1 MTIKL
6 RCKSCFAKVSADD
19 ELIGKEVNCPNC
31 NHLFSLPKPQFGFGK
46 ILGGY
51 EIEQWLGSG
60 AMGEVYLAR
69 QVSMNRPVALK
80 VVKHDISTDREVVE
94 RFTHEAQVLASLNHP
109 SIVPAFDAGHTDD
122 CYYMAMG
129 FVDGETLEDRLKRK
143 GKMDELE
150 VLGIAKKVGEALKYA
165 WDEFKLL
172 HRDIKPANIMLNTMD
187 EVKIMDMG
195 IAKNTQDDGGLTKV
209 GLVVGTP
216 FYMSPEQAQAST
228 GIDFRSDLYA
238 LAASM
243 YHVLTGTLPFQGP
256 NVMAILAK
264 KVNFPLVPVNEIN
277 PDISQETTDMVAKL
291 LSYKVDDRLESID
304 EFFEMLSKAE
314 AGANAIKDSKRS
326 EDEKTVHMKVPDKV
340 LEHIAKAKTRHNV
353 PRQKTGV
360 DSKIKIAVAALLLLC
375 LGLGASLFLI
385 EDGDNGGSGKKDDE
399 VSDKDTSSVIDQNS
413 TKDKSTVKSFSTDE
427 LKGKKEKKLSNS
439 EDYADHLKE
448 NTVIHWKA
456 SREKEQQNKLSF
468 SGMANVGLV
477 GQMSLRQ
484 GAFSFKEEVL
494 KELSQVPSGNEF
506 TVLINFKSFNF
517 RQKEVCILSFGKDE
531 NSADLILAQSD
542 EEVKL
547 IIRNTQKRDEFN
559 LGRMSKLRTNI
570 IISYGNDELIVYSGI
585 NPVVERQGYK
595 IDTSKWEGETIT
607 FGSFKEKKHRFWH
620 GDIHSFVVLKKAL
633 KKEDVEKIFK
643 MIVDGIRKKPRRPGN
658 F

>member
-19 ELIGKEVNCPNC
+19 ELIGKDVNCPNC
-31 NHLFSLPKPQFGFGK
+31 NYLFSLPKPQFGFGK

-80 VVKHDISTDREVVE
+80 VVKHDISLDREVVD

-143 GKMDELE
+143 GKMDEQE
-150 VLGIAKKVGEALKYA
+150 VLGIARKVGEALKYA

-172 HRDIKPANIMLNTMD
+172 HRDIKPANIMLNSMD

-238 LAASM
+238 LGATM

-277 PDISQETTDMVAKL
+277 PDISQETTDMIARL
-291 LSYKVDDRLESID
+291 LKYKADDRLGDFS
-304 EFFEMLSKAE
+304 EFFEMLNVAQKGAKAVL
-314 AGANAIKDSKRS
+314 DSKRS

-340 LEHIAKAKTRHNV
+340 LEHIARSRHNI
-353 PRQKTGV
+353 PKHKPGPDR
-360 DSKIKIAVAALLLLC
+360 KIKIAVVLLLLLC
-375 LGLGASLFLI
+375 AGLGVSLLLI
-385 EDGDNGGSGKKDDE
+385 GDKGVELNDKTGAPDEKVENAGKTEGTGS
-399 VSDKDTSSVIDQNS
+399 SSN
-413 TKDKSTVKSFSTDE
+413 KSTVMQFRTDD
-427 LKGKKEKKLSNS
+427 KKERKEERREK
-439 EDYADHLKE
+439 ETDFAEHLKE
-448 NTVIHWKA
+448 NSVLQWRA
-456 SREKEQQNKLSF
+456 SREAEEEKKLTF
-468 SGMANVGLV
+468 QGLANIGLV
-477 GQMSLRQ
+477 GQMSLRE
-484 GAFSFKEEVL
+484 GLFSFDEETL
-494 KELSQVPSGNEF
+494 GGLREIRSENEF
-506 TVLINFKSFNF
+506 TLSINFKSFDF
-517 RQKEVCILSFGKDE
+517 KQKEVCIASFGKNE
-531 NSADLILAQSD
+531 KSADLILIQN
-542 EEVKL
+542 EVNIKL
-547 IIRNTQKRDEFN
+547 IIRNIQKRDMFD
-559 LGRMSKLRTNI
+559 LGPMNKLRTGI
-570 IISYGNDELIVYSGI
+570 IISYGKEGLLVYSGI
-585 NPVVERQGYK
+585 KPVVERLGYK
-595 IDTSKWEGETIT
+595 IDTSSWDLNTLT
-607 FGSFKEKKHRFWH
+607 FGSFREDKHRFWR
-620 GDIHSFVVLKKAL
+620 GDIHSFGLLKKAL
-633 KKEDVEKIFK
+633 NKEEIENIFK
-643 MIVDGIRKKPRRPGN
+643 MIVDGFKKKGKRP
-658 F
+658 

>member
-31 NHLFSLPKPQFGFGK
+31 NHRFTVPKSQFGFGK

-80 VVKHDISTDREVVE
+80 VVKHDISMDREVVD
-94 RFTHEAQVLASLNHP
+94 RFTHEAQVLASLNHTN
-109 SIVPAFDAGHTDD
+109 IVPAFDAGHTDD

-129 FVDGETLEDRLKRK
+129 FIDGETLEDRLKRK

-150 VLGIAKKVGEALKYA
+150 VLTIAQKVGGALRYA
-165 WDEFKLL
+165 WEEFKLL
-172 HRDIKPANIMLNTMD
+172 HRDIKPANIMLDSMD

-291 LSYKVDDRLESID
+291 LSYRVDERLETFD
-304 EFFEMLSKAE
+304 EFSDLLAKAQS
-314 AGANAIKDSKRS
+314 GAQTIKDSKRS

-340 LEHIAKAKTRHNV
+340 LEHIANAKTRHV
-353 PRQKTGV
+353 PQQKSGV
-360 DSKIKIAVAALLLLC
+360 DIKIKVAVIALLVLC
-375 LGLGASLFLI
+375 IILALSLVLI
-385 EDGDNGGSGKKDDE
+385 GDKTKVEEGNTEIVNDNPDN
-399 VSDKDTSSVIDQNS
+399 SSADSTN
-413 TKDKSTVKSFSTDE
+413 TKDKSTVNSFNTE
-427 LKGKKEKKLSNS
+427 TKKGKKQAKLVSSQDFS
-439 EDYADHLKE
+439 EYLKE
-448 NTVIHWKA
+448 NTIIQWKA
-456 SREKEQQNKLSF
+456 NREDEETKKLEF
-468 SGMANVGLV
+468 SGASSVGMV
-477 GQMSLRQ
+477 GQMSLRKGIFTFKDDILDQ
-484 GAFSFKEEVL
+484 LEQIPDTNEFSLLVNFRSLSFK
-494 KELSQVPSGNEF
+494 
-506 TVLINFKSFNF
+506 
-517 RQKEVCILSFGKDE
+517 QKEVCILSMGKDE
-531 NSADLILAQSD
+531 VKADLMLIQVG
-542 EEVKL
+542 ENVKL
-547 IIRNTQKRDEFN
+547 IIRNTQKRDEFD
-559 LGRMSKLRTNI
+559 LGRMNKLRTNI
-570 IISYGNDELIVYSGI
+570 IISYGNNELLVYSG
-585 NPVVERQGYK
+585 NRLVVERQGYK
-595 IDTSKWEGETIT
+595 IDTNAWEREAIT
-607 FGSFKEKKHRFWH
+607 FGSFTDGKSRFWF
-620 GDIHSFVVLKKAL
+620 GDIHSFAILKKSL
-633 KKEDVEKIFK
+633 KKEDIDKIFK
-643 MIVDGIRKKPRRPGN
+643 MIVDGIRKKPKRPGN